1 MFQGRFA
8 RLLSSRSHFS
18 HFNQSH
24 NCLQQQNHFYYV
36 HKEIRPAYLVLY
48 CVSEYV
54 FVYTITNLDRGS
66 NSVVFWNYWSA
77 VLGNTKFKKEP

>member
-18 HFNQSH
+18 YFNQSH

-48 CVSEYV
+48 SISEYV
-54 FVYTITNLDRGS
+54 FVYTITNS
-66 NSVVFWNYWSA
+66 VVVFWNYWSA
-77 VLGNTKFKKEP
+77 VLGNTNFKKEP